1 MARSALKT
9 FFEHSLR
16 EGPRDTTFKPAPE
29 VKPVASATDDA
40 PETELPPT
48 QNVAPLE
55 SSELD
60 FFAKNVQSAADK
72 FADLANEG
80 FDTGALL
87 QFASALDQLVGQ
99 MYQGIQEPAER
110 QDFEVEAQKVAGDLS
125 KDLSKVFEKV
135 LKLRAYGQQY

>member
-1 MARSALKT
+1 MARITLQE
-9 FFEHSLR
+9 FFHHSLV

-29 VKPVASATDDA
+29 VKPVTSSETDA
-40 PETELPPT
+40 PEADLAPT
-48 QNVAPLE
+48 QDMAPLE
-55 SSELD
+55 SSKLD